1 MIVAN
6 LNQNNNQTRTKI
18 TTLKLTI
25 LQLLSKNKK
34 EHNNSF
40 GIILL
45 LQVKEKILVKH
56 HIFTTLKATKT
67 LLSTHKLH
75 SLHSFI

>member
-56 HIFTTLKATKT
+56 HIFTTDVT
-67 LLSTHKLH
+67 
-75 SLHSFI
+75 II

>member
-6 LNQNNNQTRTKI
+6 LNQNKNQTRTKI

-25 LQLLSKNKK
+25 LQLLLKNEKG
-34 EHNNSF
+34 HNNSF
-40 GIILL
+40 EAILL
-45 LQVKEKILVKH
+45 LHVQEKILEKH
-56 HIFTTLKATKT
+56 HILTSPKPTKT
-67 LLSTHKLH
+67 LPSTHKLH

>member
-25 LQLLSKNKK
+25 LQLFLKNDK

-40 GIILL
+40 EAILL
-45 LQVKEKILVKH
+45 LHIEEKILVKY
-56 HIFTTLKATKT
+56 HILTTLKSTKT
-67 LLSTHKLH
+67 LQPTHKLH